1 VVSYTH
7 PKRDVC
13 MASLPNGGRLNWVF
27 ELVGVPYGPRPLPG
41 TDAFIEASKKR
52 KMDAAGKMHVKRVK
66 ALGKRKADSVDIV
79 VSRAKSGSKRPS
91 DANMAPAKPAKW
103 IKKVAPNPAAAP
115 VMTRVIVGASGSKGA
130 ASGAKRAAVTSPKR
144 RVPAL
149 RMLAKASSV
158 ESQESSPHEPLP

>member
-1 VVSYTH
+1 
-7 PKRDVC
+7 
-13 MASLPNGGRLNWVF
+13 
-27 ELVGVPYGPRPLPG
+27 VPYGPRPLPG

-52 KMDAAGKMHVKRVK
+52 KMDAAGKMHVKRMK
-66 ALGKRKADSVDIV
+66 APGKRKLTPWILLC
-79 VSRAKSGSKRPS
+79 REQYGSKRPS

-130 ASGAKRAAVTSPKR
+130 ASGAKRAAATSPKR
-144 RVPAL
+144 CVPAL